1 MSKSY
6 KVSIKGVSHKNT
18 DGSSRQ
24 GYIKTLQIGDK
35 VNLLAEPMHIFDR
48 WAVAVLT
55 TSGKQIGYLPSDAR
69 DSSTLLK
76 GEPIVATVKHLTGG
90 VNWFSRFF
98 LRKKYIGVVLLLKKE
113 NVDWQRYDKLSSI
126 VKPIDEAIKKALEI
140 EKAGMIQEAI
150 DIYKTVINEIKTL
163 NKNDR
168 YASAHRNY
176 VAPIDRLSL
185 LLEKEKEYEEAKQ
198 VIEYFRNEYDPIR
211 PNKAEQDRINKRYER
226 ILKKL
231 EKK

>member
-6 KVSIKGVSHKNT
+6 NVSIKGVSYKNT

-24 GYIKTLQIGDK
+24 GYIKNLQIGDK
-35 VNLLAEPMHIFDR
+35 VNLLAEPMHISDR
-48 WAVAVLT
+48 WAVAVFT

-211 PNKAEQDRINKRYER
+211 LNKAEQDRINKRYDR
-226 ILKKL
+226 IVKKL

>member
-1 MSKSY
+1 MSRSY
-6 KVSIKGVSHKNT
+6 KVSIKGVSYKNT
-18 DGSSRQ
+18 DGSYRQ
-24 GYIKTLQIGDK
+24 DYIKNLQIGEK
-35 VNLLAEPMHIFDR
+35 VHLVAEPMHTYDR
-48 WAVAVLT
+48 WAVAVFT
-55 TSGKQIGYLPSDAR
+55 TGGQQIGYLPSDAR

-76 GEPIVATVKHLTGG
+76 GEPIVATVKYLTGG

-113 NVDWQRYDKLSSI
+113 NVDWQRYDKLLSI

-140 EKAGMIQEAI
+140 EKAGMTQEAI
-150 DIYKTVINEIKTL
+150 DIYKTIIIDLEIL
-163 NKNDR
+163 NKHDK

-185 LLEKEKEYEEAKQ
+185 LLEKEKKYEEAKQ
-198 VIEYFRNEYDPIR
+198 VIEHFRNEYDPIR
-211 PNKAEQDRINKRYER
+211 PNKAEQDRINKRYDR
-226 ILKKL
+226 MLKKL

>member
-24 GYIKTLQIGDK
+24 NYIKTLQIGDK
-35 VNLLAEPMHIFDR
+35 VNLFAEPMHIFDR
-48 WAVAVLT
+48 WAVAVFT

-113 NVDWQRYDKLSSI
+113 NIDWQRYDKLLSI
-126 VKPIDEAIKKALEI
+126 VKPIDEAIKKALETET
-140 EKAGMIQEAI
+140 EKMPQEAI
-150 DIYKTVINEIKTL
+150 NIYKTIINDLDIL
-163 NKNDR
+163 NKNDK
-168 YASAHRNY
+168 YASAHRKC
-176 VAPIDRLSL
+176 VSPIDRLSL
-185 LLEKEKEYEEAKQ
+185 LLEKEKKYEEVKQ
-198 VIEYFRNEYDPIR
+198 VIEHFRNEYDPIR
-211 PNKAEQDRINKRYER
+211 PNKGEQDRINKRYDR

>member
-24 GYIKTLQIGDK
+24 GYIKTLKIGDK

-140 EKAGMIQEAI
+140 EKVGMIQEAI

-168 YASAHRNY
+168 YTSAHRNY

-198 VIEYFRNEYDPIR
+198 VIEHFRNEYDPIR
-211 PNKAEQDRINKRYER
+211 PNKAEQDRINKRYDR

>member
-76 GEPIVATVKHLTGG
+76 GEPIVATVKYLTGG

-140 EKAGMIQEAI
+140 EKVGMIQEVI

-198 VIEYFRNEYDPIR
+198 VIEHFRNEYDPIR
-211 PNKAEQDRINKRYER
+211 PNKAEQDRINKRYDR

>member
-1 MSKSY
+1 
-6 KVSIKGVSHKNT
+6 
-18 DGSSRQ
+18 
-24 GYIKTLQIGDK
+24 
-35 VNLLAEPMHIFDR
+35 
-48 WAVAVLT
+48 
-55 TSGKQIGYLPSDAR
+55 
-69 DSSTLLK
+69 
-76 GEPIVATVKHLTGG
+76 
-90 VNWFSRFF
+90 
-98 LRKKYIGVVLLLKKE
+98 
-113 NVDWQRYDKLSSI
+113 
-126 VKPIDEAIKKALEI
+126 
-140 EKAGMIQEAI
+140 MIQEAI

-211 PNKAEQDRINKRYER
+211 LNKAEQDRINKRYDR
-226 ILKKL
+226 IVKKL

>member
-231 EKK
+231 EKE

>member
-140 EKAGMIQEAI
+140 EKVGMIQEAI

-198 VIEYFRNEYDPIR
+198 VIEHFRNEYDPIR
-211 PNKAEQDRINKRYER
+211 PNKAEQDRINKRYDR

>member
-6 KVSIKGVSHKNT
+6 KISIKGVSHKNT

-140 EKAGMIQEAI
+140 EKVGMIQEAI

-198 VIEYFRNEYDPIR
+198 VIKYFRNEYDPIR
-211 PNKAEQDRINKRYER
+211 PNKAEQDSINKRYDR

>member
-140 EKAGMIQEAI
+140 EKVGMIQEAI

-198 VIEYFRNEYDPIR
+198 VIEHFRNEYDPIR
-211 PNKAEQDRINKRYER
+211 PNKAEQDRINKRYNR